1 MMKSKLY
8 GQSIAKRI
16 QQLQTSLTTKAKGT
30 LQKKKKKK
38 NTIEEKDPQKQTPG
52 SSLVVQLLRLQT
64 PNSGAPELISD
75 RELNLPC
82 HN

>member
-1 MMKSKLY
+1 MKSKLY

-16 QQLQTSLTTKAKGT
+16 QQHQTSLTTKAKGT
-30 LQKKKKKK
+30 LQGK
-38 NTIEEKDPQKQTPG
+38 NTIEEKDPQKKTPG
-52 SSLVVQLLRLQT
+52 SSLVVQLLRLQA

-75 RELNLPC
+75 QELNLPC